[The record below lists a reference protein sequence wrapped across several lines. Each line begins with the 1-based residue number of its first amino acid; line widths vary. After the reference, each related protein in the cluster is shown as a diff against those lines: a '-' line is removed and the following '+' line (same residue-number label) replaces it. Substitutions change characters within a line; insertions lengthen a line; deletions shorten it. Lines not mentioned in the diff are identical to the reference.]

1 MSMVDSPTAAQQLIE
16 GCQGLVRS
24 LAIQVQKKLPS
35 CVELDDL
42 IADGQIGLAEA
53 ARDFDPTRGAKFS
66 TYAYYRIRG
75 AIYDGLN
82 RMSWTGRARHREI
95 HYEQL
100 ANDVLRLENEYE
112 GEGDNSSV
120 EADWTWLQ
128 NVSGALAV
136 IYLSTRADDEEG
148 QPFEPSDELDP
159 GPELTA
165 MTREIREKLRQLV
178 DSLPA
183 EAAALIRAVYYEDH
197 TLEESGRKIGVS
209 KSWASRLHARTL
221 SQLARS
227 LRAIGVS
234 S

>member
-1 MSMVDSPTAAQQLIE
+1 MVESSTVAQDLIE

-24 LAIQVQKKLPS
+24 LAIQIHKRLPS
-35 CVELDDL
+35 RVDLDDL
-42 IADGQIGLAEA
+42 IADGQIGLVEA

-82 RMSWTGRARHREI
+82 RMSWRGRSRPQELR
-95 HYEQL
+95 YEQL

-112 GEGDNSSV
+112 VDGDTSSV
-120 EADWTWLQ
+120 AADLTWLQ

-136 IYLSTRADDEEG
+136 IYLSTRSSDEEG
-148 QPFEPSDELDP
+148 ESFEPSDKLDP
-159 GPELTA
+159 GPELTV

-178 DSLPA
+178 DSLP
-183 EAAALIRAVYYEDH
+183 ERAATLIRGVYFEDH
-197 TLEESGRKIGVS
+197 TLEESGKMIGVS

-221 SQLARS
+221 CELARS

>member
-1 MSMVDSPTAAQQLIE
+1 MTMVESPTAAQHLVE
-16 GCQGLVRS
+16 SCQGLVRS
-24 LAIQVQKKLPS
+24 LAIRIQKKLSRP
-35 CVELDDL
+35 VELDDL
-42 IADGQIGLAEA
+42 IADGEIGLLEA
-53 ARDFDPTRGAKFS
+53 ARDFDPSKGAKFS

-75 AIYDGLN
+75 AIYDGLS
-82 RMSWTGRARHREI
+82 RMSWIGKSNRREI
-95 HYEQL
+95 RYEQS
-100 ANDVLRLENEYE
+100 ANDVLRLENEYATE
-112 GEGDNSSV
+112 GVTSSL

-128 NVSGALAV
+128 NISGALAV
-136 IYLSTRADDEEG
+136 VYLSTRGDDDEDS
-148 QPFEPSDELDP
+148 FDPSDELER

-165 MTREIREKLRQLV
+165 IAREIRERLRQLV

-183 EAAALIRAVYYEDH
+183 EAAALIRAVYFEDQ
-197 TLEESGRKIGVS
+197 TLEEAGRKIGVS

>member
-1 MSMVDSPTAAQQLIE
+1 MVETSTAAQDLIE

-35 CVELDDL
+35 RVELDDL
-42 IADGQIGLAEA
+42 IADGQIGLVEA

-82 RMSWTGRARHREI
+82 RMSWRGRSRPHELR
-95 HYEQL
+95 YEQL
-100 ANDVLRLENEYE
+100 ANDVLRLENEYD
-112 GEGDNSSV
+112 GDGDTSSV
-120 EADWTWLQ
+120 AADLTWLQ

-136 IYLSTRADDEEG
+136 IYLSTQSSNEEG
-148 QPFEPSDELDP
+148 ESFEPSDKLDP

-183 EAAALIRAVYYEDH
+183 RAAALIRGVYFEDH
-197 TLEESGRKIGVS
+197 TLEESGKMIGVS

-221 SQLARS
+221 CELARS

>member
-1 MSMVDSPTAAQQLIE
+1 MVESSTAAQDLIE

-24 LAIQVQKKLPS
+24 LAIQIHRKLPS
-35 CVELDDL
+35 RVELDDL
-42 IADGQIGLAEA
+42 IADGQIGLVEA

-82 RMSWTGRARHREI
+82 RMSWRGRSRPQELR
-95 HYEQL
+95 YEQL

-112 GEGDNSSV
+112 VDGDTSSV
-120 EADWTWLQ
+120 AADLTWLQ

-136 IYLSTRADDEEG
+136 IYLSTRSSDEEG
-148 QPFEPSDELDP
+148 ESFEPSDKLDP
-159 GPELTA
+159 GPELTV

-178 DSLPA
+178 DSLP
-183 EAAALIRAVYYEDH
+183 ERAAALIRGVYFEDH
-197 TLEESGRKIGVS
+197 TLEESGKMIGVS

-221 SQLARS
+221 CELARS